1 VFRSRTVQP
10 ATPAVPRRRVAAV
23 ACALALAALALPSA
37 ALAGTKSAATAY
49 PLELTNCGR
58 TETIP
63 AAPQR
68 AITTNEG
75 ATEIMLELGLGN
87 RMAGTAYLDD
97 ARVYP
102 PLARAYAKV
111 PVVAKEYPSTEVVLS
126 KNADFVYGSY
136 VSAFAKDGAG
146 TRPALES
153 HGMNTYLSPSN
164 CIAKSRSIAWNDV
177 YGEITDI
184 GKIFDVQDR
193 AAALVAKLE
202 ARLAAAQKL
211 VASTGDSTSVFW
223 YDSGAK
229 APTAGACCGAP
240 GLIVRTAGGKN
251 IFSALKGGWQ
261 DGSWEQ
267 VVAQNPDVIV
277 LVNAT
282 WDTVAA
288 KHKVLAKSPL
298 SGLAAVRDKHFVIVP
313 FGSST
318 PSFRNV
324 DAVVALAKEIKAL
337 HG

>member
-1 VFRSRTVQP
+1 
-10 ATPAVPRRRVAAV
+10 VARI
-23 ACALALAALALPSA
+23 CALALVAAGALVVPASALAYSTA
-37 ALAGTKSAATAY
+37 TKY
-49 PLELTNCGR
+49 PLKIVNCGR
-58 TETIP
+58 IETIP

-87 RMAGTAYLDD
+87 RMVGTAYLDD
-97 ARVYP
+97 AKIYP
-102 PLARAYAKV
+102 PLAKAYAKV
-111 PVVAKEYPSTEVVLS
+111 PIIAKEYPSTEVVLS

-146 TRPALES
+146 TRATLGA
-153 HGMNTYLSPSN
+153 HGMNTYLSPNN
-164 CIAKSRSIAWNDV
+164 CIAKSRSITWNDV

-184 GKIFDVQDR
+184 GKIFNASDR
-193 AAALVAKLE
+193 AAKLVAKLKS
-202 ARLAAAQKL
+202 RIAAAQKM
-211 VASTGDSTSVFW
+211 VAATGDSTTVFW

-240 GLIVRTAGGKN
+240 GLIIKTAGGKN
-251 IFSALKGGWQ
+251 IFSSLKGGWS

-267 VVAQNPDVIV
+267 VVADNPAVIV

-282 WDTVAA
+282 WDTLAS
-288 KHKVLAKSPL
+288 KHKVLAKAPL
-298 SGLAAVRDKHFVIVP
+298 SDLTAVKDKHYVIVP